1 MKLVRLEIKNYRSIK
16 ELVGEDAISFDGR
29 DCLVG
34 KNNAGKSNILEAISF
49 LLDEESLSDDHYH
62 NGNTSLVID
71 VRGYFLVEASDFERL
86 EDEEHELIHDYMLED
101 GTIGICRQSDNNK
114 LKLVGLYPNEERLQK
129 PNFQEFHEK
138 AWEEK
143 KEKKKGGAYFRDRM
157 LEEYPELKDYLTE
170 GKETNKKEW
179 SDAYEKFVL
188 DKPKQI
194 KFVES
199 PATPTTDLSKA
210 IGKLLPE
217 PIFVPAV
224 KEVSDATKT
233 TSRAEFGALLSQLS
247 HEIKTELDEAI
258 DAAMANVYKQL
269 NTLSDPETGK
279 LVDERHTGV
288 RSIEKRISK
297 YLSETFQGISVL
309 LKFPN
314 PESHVMFRNAGI
326 LIKEPGF
333 DEKPVNCVG
342 EGVKRTLIFSLI
354 RTLADLRQGKFSVG
368 EVEEDEKPADEQN
381 SKPLLILYEEAE
393 LFLHLG
399 LQRILLSTFKDL
411 TDAGDQVIFTTH
423 SPFML
428 SEDLSTINRVSK
440 DSGTGTQVTS
450 FHALMEKR
458 GKRERARLLQVQ
470 NVSSYIFADRVLLV
484 EGPSDRIVIKKIA
497 TVLHRDFE
505 RDGVPVLPV
514 TGKSDLCLYKDF
526 LNDLGIETFI
536 LTDLDAVEDIIL
548 DICKEDSQAAI
559 KSIRDRLLQCAQALA
574 ETEEFQP
581 KINSKFANKLANGYR
596 WSLVFDNLEDLY
608 EILTKKEE
616 KPTDQQL
623 GSLEKLLLKRKE
635 DAKKKALR
643 SNKEDIVKT
652 RSELVE
658 LLLDEGILLLNGTI
672 EDYYPDGSK
681 NNKVG
686 SALDFDPEAL
696 TKEDLCSHF
705 FPIDNDTTDME
716 LFLSL
721 VFK

>member
-16 ELVGEDAISFDGR
+16 QLVGEDAISFDGR

-49 LLDEESLSDDHYH
+49 LLGEESLSDDHYH
-62 NGNTSLVID
+62 NGDTSLTID

-101 GTIGICRQSDNNK
+101 GTIGICRQSNDTK
-114 LKLVGLYPNEERLQK
+114 LKFIGLYPSEERLQSPRFK
-129 PNFQEFHEK
+129 EFHEQAWQDKDGK
-138 AWEEK
+138 AN
-143 KEKKKGGAYFRDRM
+143 FRDTM
-157 LEEYPELKDYLTE
+157 LEEYPELEDYLTE
-170 GKETNKKEW
+170 GKETNKTEW
-179 SDAYEKFVL
+179 PAAYERFVL
-188 DKPKQI
+188 DRPEQI
-194 KFVES
+194 EFLES
-199 PATPTTDLSKA
+199 PANPPNDLSQA

-247 HEIKTELDEAI
+247 HEIETELDEAI

-269 NTLSDPETGK
+269 NIVPDPDTGD
-279 LVDERHTGV
+279 LLDERHNGV
-288 RSIEKRISK
+288 RTIEDRISA
-297 YLSETFQGISVL
+297 YLSETFQGVSVL
-309 LKFPN
+309 LEFPN
-314 PESHVMFRNAGI
+314 PESHVMFSNARV
-326 LIKEPGF
+326 LIKESGF
-333 DEKPVNCVG
+333 DEKPVDCVG
-342 EGVKRTLIFSLI
+342 EGVKRILIFSLI

-368 EVEEDEKPADEQN
+368 EVEEDEQIADEQK

-393 LFLHLG
+393 LFLHPG
-399 LQRILLSTFKDL
+399 LQRILLRTFEDL
-411 TDAGDQVIFTTH
+411 ADAGDQVIFTTH

-440 DSGTGTQVTS
+440 DSEDGTQVAS
-450 FHALMEKR
+450 FHAVLEERDDPEKV
-458 GKRERARLLQVQ
+458 RLLQVQ

-497 TVLHRDFE
+497 TVLQRDFE
-505 RDGVPVLPV
+505 REGVPVLPV

-526 LNDLGIETFI
+526 LEDLGIETFI

-548 DICKEDSQAAI
+548 DLCKGDSQAEI
-559 KSIRDRLLQCAQALA
+559 KSVRDNLLQRAQALG

-581 KINSKFANKLANGYR
+581 KINKKFADKLANRYR
-596 WSLVFDNLEDLY
+596 WSQVFDDLEDLY
-608 EILTKKEE
+608 EILTDEE
-616 KPTDQQL
+616 EEPTDQQL

-635 DAKKKALR
+635 DAKRKALR
-643 SNKEDIVKT
+643 SDEKGIVEP

-658 LLLDEGILLLNGTI
+658 LLLGEKVLLLNGTI
-672 EDYYPDGSK
+672 EDYYPGGSK

-696 TKEDLCSHF
+696 TEEDLCSHF
-705 FPIDNDTTDME
+705 SPIGDDTTDME

-721 VFK
+721 VFE